1 MKFIEIKKSELKS
14 ITLDLLPKKRTMT
27 RMRFPIKLQR
37 RRSQNEEK
45 TIYRRTNNQ
54 SYQAA

>member
-1 MKFIEIKKSELKS
+1 MQNKLVHKIADD
-14 ITLDLLPKKRTMT
+14 DLPPKKRTMT

-54 SYQAA
+54 SY